1 MLYAPFL
8 IAAEFTIKNNI
19 RQIKMINIELKSMEM
34 KKKQNNSVVIMQNRL
49 CGIEHMYL
57 EPNYNGRDSVF

>member
-8 IAAEFTIKNNI
+8 ITAEFTIKNNI

-34 KKKQNNSVVIMQNRL
+34 KNKKPQ
-49 CGIEHMYL
+49 
-57 EPNYNGRDSVF
+57 